1 VRRILFCG
9 AFAAVMALAVTTQAS
24 ASTLTYTPVDPAFG
38 GSPLNSS
45 YLLGVAGAINKYK
58 DPSATSSLDPGQ
70 LFVQQ
75 LQGQLLSALSTQI
88 TGVIFGPNAAQSG
101 KIVFGDQTIAFVKG
115 LDSVQLTITNT
126 STGSVTSI
134 AIPTL
139 QSTSTGTG
147 GK

>member
-1 VRRILFCG
+1 MVFKHLARGVVALCVCG
-9 AFAAVMALAVTTQAS
+9 GLSTIAT
-24 ASTLTYTPVDPAFG
+24 ASTLTYTPINPAFG

-58 DPSATSSLDPGQ
+58 DPTATTSTDQGA

-75 LQGQLLSALSTQI
+75 LQGQLLSALSSQI
-88 TGVIFGPNAAQSG
+88 TNVIFGPDAAQAG
-101 KIVFGDQTIAFVKG
+101 KIVFGDQTISFTKN
-115 LDSVQLTITNT
+115 LDSVQLSIINT
-126 STGSVTSI
+126 STGSTTSI

-139 QSTSTGTG
+139 QTTGS